1 MSSWVSFEQS
11 AGVGCHWDQLL
22 SAYLLGYWVWRLTL
36 YPAWTNTKC
45 NKSKSKKNPH
55 MWKKTVE
62 MFDILVTQTFL
73 KLTSVDWRFTSAL
86 ITSKLVK
93 TIAILYL
100 ESLNFSDGLLSCSLD
115 IVDEGQSITHLHSS
129 HSPHHCLHFFP
140 TSWSQTHLVNQTCT
154 CVPVSLQHFF
164 FLPSS

>member
-1 MSSWVSFEQS
+1 MSSRVSFEQS

-45 NKSKSKKNPH
+45 NKSKSKKNPSH
-55 MWKKTVE
+55 VKKDGGNVWHFSDSNIFKINVCRLTLY
-62 MFDILVTQTFL
+62 FSSNYL
-73 KLTSVDWRFTSAL
+73 KACKKRLQFYTW
-86 ITSKLVK
+86 
-93 TIAILYL
+93 
-100 ESLNFSDGLLSCSLD
+100 NFSDGLLSCSLD

-154 CVPVSLQHFF
+154 CVPISLQHFF